1 MTKSEDGADLVS
13 AISATSSKKA
23 PGSFLQAF
31 GQRIV
36 EARMRKGW
44 TRVEL
49 AGEMGVSRDRLAKWE
64 RGESAR
70 RLAPRAGHGGAS
82 PEDGGLESGAT
93 GGAGGTPGSSGQ
105 VAGRDEAIAGSD
117 NGRRRP
123 RRETVT
129 ESVDHEERTAELLD
143 ELRESHGEGLLHLL
157 DCQHCQGAA
166 RQRLRGG
173 PDEARRAAE
182 PAYDRLL

>member
-64 RGESAR
+64 RGESAPPLDMLIALHGALGGSLHELVTGEPPPKTVVLSPAQR
-70 RLAPRAGHGGAS
+70 EELEGH
-82 PEDGGLESGAT
+82 LEA
-93 GGAGGTPGSSGQ
+93 
-105 VAGRDEAIAGSD
+105 
-117 NGRRRP
+117 
-123 RRETVT
+123 
-129 ESVDHEERTAELLD
+129 L
-143 ELRESHGEGLLHLL
+143 
-157 DCQHCQGAA
+157 
-166 RQRLRGG
+166 
-173 PDEARRAAE
+173 
-182 PAYDRLL
+182 DRLLGEMKPLPDLTTGDDAQGEKP